1 MQRPYPVPPQRPLER
16 AARPK
21 AVRRTPFKITPAM
34 LMIGIG
40 AVGFLTLMSFL
51 AVAFG
56 LMLVLGSGNILPTV
70 TVGSVALGG
79 MTEAAAAAAIEAA
92 WQHITVRD
100 GDRTWRVPADMLGI
114 TVNAQATAQRAMRYG
129 RGEGSVLLG
138 IIGTAKIA
146 PVLSVDPSH
155 AAQGMAL
162 LAEMVNLAPRNAT
175 IRMEGNALVP
185 VAAAAGRALETG
197 ATLSR
202 LAGAAAELTDGALD
216 VVMRD
221 VQPSVTDSAPLL
233 AQAGALL
240 ATPLSLNIYNPVT
253 NQGLTW
259 HIPPNEWGRWLT
271 TENTP
276 QGVVFGV
283 EGAPLS
289 AYLNTQ
295 SATLGDGQFIKVT
308 EAVSA
313 LQKALSKHRTDA
325 ETRAYNAPTQYTVQ
339 HGDTLGSIAWKVGVQ
354 MFRIQRANPSV
365 NLEALRVGQ
374 VITIPSKDEL
384 LPLPVVPNK
393 RIVVSIAR
401 QRMWVYENGQVKWEW
416 ATSTGISS
424 SPTQPGVYQVQSHD
438 GTAYASNWNLYMPSF
453 LSIYE
458 AVPGFFNGIHGF
470 PSRGGTQV
478 LWENALGR
486 PVTYGC
492 ILLSSANA
500 QALYAWAEDGV
511 VVEIQR

>member
-1 MQRPYPVPPQRPLER
+1 MQRPYPVPPQRPLGR

-21 AVRRTPFKITPAM
+21 AVRRTPFKITPTM
-34 LMIGIG
+34 LIMGMG
-40 AVGFLTLMSFL
+40 AVGFMTLMSFL
-51 AVAFG
+51 AVALGF
-56 LMLVLGSGNILPTV
+56 MLVLGSGSILPTV
-70 TVGSVALGG
+70 TVGNLALGG
-79 MTEAAAAAAIEAA
+79 MTESAAAAAINEG

-100 GDRTWRVPADMLGI
+100 GERTWRVPADMLGLK
-114 TVNAQATAQRAMRYG
+114 VNAQTTAQHAMRYG

-138 IIGTAKIA
+138 IIGTAKVA
-146 PVLSVDPSH
+146 PVLSVDPSR
-155 AAQGMAL
+155 AAEGMAL

-175 IRMEGNALVP
+175 IRMEGNALVAVP
-185 VAAAAGRALETG
+185 AANGRALETG
-197 ATLSR
+197 GTLSR
-202 LAGAAAELTDGALD
+202 LASAATEFTDGALD

-221 VQPSVTDSAPLL
+221 VQPTVTDAAPLL

-259 HIPPNEWGRWLT
+259 QIPPSEWGRWLT

-276 QGVVFGV
+276 QGVVFGM
-283 EGAPLS
+283 ESAPLS
-289 AYLNTQ
+289 AYLNAQNAALGGRQ
-295 SATLGDGQFIKVT
+295 SIKVAD
-308 EAVSA
+308 AVSV
-313 LQKALSKHRTDA
+313 LQKALSQNRTDA

-339 HGDTLGSIAWKVGVQ
+339 QGDTLGSIAWKVGVQ

-374 VITIPSKDEL
+374 VITIPSKDDL

-470 PSRGGTQV
+470 PSRGGSQV

-500 QALYAWAEDGV
+500 RALYEWAEDGV